1 MALGGLS
8 LESMMAVVQAQSA
21 ERRRQAQ
28 QAAQP
33 GAQQAQQAQQ
43 GAQQAQAPQSD
54 PAQLQQAQQVQQ
66 GCALA
71 AATDRND
78 AAGQQWGEF
87 KKDDEAHTDKPV
99 AAVDANAAAADAG
112 AAARLYAPEQAGD
125 GVDKAPA
132 AAAPAAP
139 TPSKLE
145 ALRQA
150 HPELKT
156 NQDLVNHLYK
166 QGGNTWEGAS
176 KAGRDVGVQLNSLV
190 RNRQAPLPKTT
201 APTTTAPTA
210 PTAPTTTAPTTTAP
224 TGLEPRARGV
234 DKPIKGF
241 RDVDVN
247 ALRNQLPA
255 QAKDLAQA
263 FVDSGRKHNVDPLAL
278 AAIAKHETGNFTS
291 SAFRNK
297 NNAMGISNSRG
308 PTIQPSHE
316 ASIDKMAKLLGST
329 TSGPYKN
336 ARTIGETANIYAPI
350 GADND
355 PRGLNNFWAKGVA
368 NFADDFERKVGAAPA
383 STTTAP
389 ASTTT
394 GGTQPS
400 GATAAPSG
408 SVADRQNV
416 ASGQNGLAQIER
428 TTRAGQRN
436 QMVEGSVTVNGHSY
450 QFRSGGHGRGSLP
463 TGTYNVTRHLDS
475 RSDKA
480 SMMVGGVGY
489 SFAMSDKFDP
499 RVGDTR
505 QLLRIHPDG
514 RSAGTEGCMGI
525 VGDAATQRRFRDDM
539 LAEIRRNGGSFSLQ
553 VN

>member
-8 LESMMAVVQAQSA
+8 LESMLSLVQAQSA
-21 ERRRQAQ
+21 ERRRQSEAQ
-28 QAAQP
+28 QAQAPQTDPAQ
-33 GAQQAQQAQQ
+33 AQQAQQAQT
-43 GAQQAQAPQSD
+43 ST
-54 PAQLQQAQQVQQ
+54 
-66 GCALA
+66 LA
-71 AATDRND
+71 AASDRND

-87 KKDDEAHTDKPV
+87 KKDDETHSDKPV
-99 AAVDANAAAADAG
+99 EANADAAA
-112 AAARLYAPEQAGD
+112 AAARLYGPQQASD
-125 GVDKAPA
+125 GVDKAA
-132 AAAPAAP
+132 AAAPPAA

-176 KAGRDVGVQLNSLV
+176 RAGSDVGVKLNSLV
-190 RNRQAPLPKTT
+190 RNRQAPLPAVST
-201 APTTTAPTA
+201 
-210 PTAPTTTAPTTTAP
+210 TAPTTTAPTTTTPATP
-224 TGLEPRARGV
+224 TTTAPRARGV
-234 DKPIKGF
+234 DTSIKGF

-247 ALRNQLPA
+247 ALRDQLPT
-255 QAKDLAQA
+255 QAKQLAQA

-308 PTIQPSHE
+308 PTTQPSHE

-383 STTTAP
+383 SSPPT
-389 ASTTT
+389 TTT
-394 GGTQPS
+394 GGTRLS
-400 GATAAPSG
+400 GSDAAPSG
-408 SVADRQNV
+408 SVADRQTV
-416 ASGQNGLAQIER
+416 ASGQNGTAWIER